1 MGITVKDYMQTTSN
15 SDIGVSTS
23 WVICSGTLPVLECP
37 KILIARF
44 VEAWDFY
51 NLRKTSYNSDFF
63 RMKNEWQ

>member
-1 MGITVKDYMQTTSN
+1 MGPTVKDYMQTTSN

-44 VEAWDFY
+44 AEAWDFN
-51 NLRKTSYNSDFF
+51 NL
-63 RMKNEWQ
+63 